1 MDAGAGAFAGA
12 GAGAG
17 SVGEAEQVEE
27 AVGDLALSDDGGGVE
42 GLDLRAVAGGDEG
55 GEQGGVAAARD
66 ELAQGGGEDVAG
78 ALGRHVV
85 QAEDDAVV
93 ERAHDGLWQPEH
105 ATHTEQRQG
114 PWVRD
119 AAAL

>member
-1 MDAGAGAFAGA
+1 MDAGAGAFA

-27 AVGDLALSDDGGGVE
+27 AVGDFALGDDGGGVE
-42 GLDLRAVAGGDEG
+42 GLDLAAVAGGDEG

-78 ALGRHVV
+78 VLGRHVV
-85 QAEDDAVV
+85 QAQDDALV
-93 ERAHDGLWQPEH
+93 ERAHDGLRQSERAAH
-105 ATHTEQRQG
+105 AEQRQR
-114 PWVRD
+114 PRARD